1 MLALRFMEIPAAAG
15 TPDRSG
21 RQLAHGL
28 EQAPGSEINLF
39 KVTFPGGQP
48 IGTICFPVRD
58 HLAAATVTALIG
70 TDLRSWLP
78 EGGTISH
85 QIIQG
90 NNLVLSRNEAVQR
103 MQGDWLLFIDDDM
116 VWQPDAVK
124 NLVTAALEND
134 LDILGGLCFRRSPP
148 FQPTLYMR
156 EGPTSGAYNFLE
168 RWDTDIIEVD
178 ATGMAFIYIAKRAFE
193 KMAGSEMPPLEVRE
207 TLGPPNFFRWEGTL
221 GEDLRFCQE
230 AKAAG
235 LRIFVDT
242 RIEIGHVA
250 EITVGKREFLTQLA
264 FREEELWLTREK
276 VNNEMGLPT
285 VTPAEAYEQVIEM
298 YRD

>member
-1 MLALRFMEIPAAAG
+1 M
-15 TPDRSG
+15 T
-21 RQLAHGL
+21 L
-28 EQAPGSEINLF
+28 EQAPGGEMQLF
-39 KVTFPGGQP
+39 KVSYPGQP

-78 EGGTISH
+78 EGASISH

-103 MQGDWLLFIDDDM
+103 MQGDWLVFIDDDM

-124 NLVTAALEND
+124 NLVTAALEED
-134 LDILGGLCFRRSPP
+134 LDILGGLCFRRSAP

-168 RWDTDIIEVD
+168 QWDTDIIEVD

-193 KMAGSEMPPLEVRE
+193 KIAGSEMPPLEVRE
-207 TLGPPNFFRWEGTL
+207 RMGPPNFFRWEGQL
-221 GEDLRFCQE
+221 GEDLRFCQD
-230 AKAAG
+230 AKTAG

-242 RIEIGHVA
+242 RIEVGHVS
-250 EITVGKREFLTQLA
+250 EIIVGHREFLT
-264 FREEELWLTREK
+264 ELSYRSNDLYEARRK
-276 VNNEMGLPT
+276 VNDEMGFPT
-285 VTPAEAYEQVIEM
+285 ISPEQARM
-298 YRD
+298 LRLLKDD

>member
-1 MLALRFMEIPAAAG
+1 M
-15 TPDRSG
+15 
-21 RQLAHGL
+21 Q
-28 EQAPGSEINLF
+28 LF
-39 KVTFPGGQP
+39 KITYPGQV

-78 EGGTISH
+78 EGATVSH

-103 MQGDWLLFIDDDM
+103 MQGDWLVFIDDDM

-124 NLVTAALEND
+124 NLVTTALEED
-134 LDILGGLCFRRSPP
+134 LDILGGLCFRRSAP

-178 ATGMAFIYIAKRAFE
+178 ATGMAFIYISKRALE
-193 KMAGSEMPPLEVRE
+193 TMAGSPMPPLSVRE
-207 TLGPPNFFRWEGTL
+207 SLGPPNFFRWEGQL

-250 EITVGKREFLTQLA
+250 ERIVGHREFLVELA
-264 FREEELWLTREK
+264 MRDNELWTAREK
-276 VNNEMGLPT
+276 VNKEMGLPT
-285 VTPAEAYEQVIEM
+285 VSPFEAQDRLGMPYD
-298 YRD
+298 RDR